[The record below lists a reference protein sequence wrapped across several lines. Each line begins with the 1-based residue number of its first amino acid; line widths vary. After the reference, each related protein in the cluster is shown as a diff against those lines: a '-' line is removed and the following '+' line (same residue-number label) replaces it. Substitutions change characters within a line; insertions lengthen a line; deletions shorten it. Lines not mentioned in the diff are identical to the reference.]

1 MKKNSW
7 RLTSDLIAY
16 FPCDLSV
23 SAGKRVFLA
32 SPEKKSYKAAVQKNI
47 ESAFDEVII
56 ESNSFKLKVSNDL
69 SVYVKC
75 DEFPDPE

>member
-32 SPEKKSYKAAVQKNI
+32 SPEKKV
-47 ESAFDEVII
+47 
-56 ESNSFKLKVSNDL
+56 L
-69 SVYVKC
+69 
-75 DEFPDPE
+75 

>member
-23 SAGKRVFLA
+23 SERKRVF
-32 SPEKKSYKAAVQKNI
+32 
-47 ESAFDEVII
+47 
-56 ESNSFKLKVSNDL
+56 
-69 SVYVKC
+69 
-75 DEFPDPE
+75 